1 MPSSCGRNV
10 IFPALRSSTGFE
22 NSLRSSLIYKS
33 EGLWT
38 SIPRV
43 GRREA
48 RAMAAAGLCLCC
60 WTAASSSVPG
70 RVQKG
75 NTDPEPGG
83 SLAFGMVTA
92 SRVAQNRNVGGREG
106 WVWNKLLLLETH
118 LHLQPSP
125 SVVRARRAIGTHS
138 CGSCP
143 SDYQGTAWKSLLVC
157 FQKRHLPCS
166 CCLFPCVSGLSQ
178 GCDSPFLL
186 GRAFFHNH
194 CVAICVLL
202 LWEGSRWVQE
212 TAKPRGLWV
221 ELLYGGISVCSE
233 IVKEN
238 KWIFWQWRQMTAERS
253 ALVNSVSKEWVINVK
268 TASRW
273 WCLKFLSDVCRTS
286 ILVDCVHSGP
296 RALEKHWAVSP
307 CWVPLFRHEQG

>member
-1 MPSSCGRNV
+1 MWYFLPWGAPQALKIPFGLHLYIRAKGFGQVFHVWAAGR
-10 IFPALRSSTGFE
+10 L
-22 NSLRSSLIYKS
+22 
-33 EGLWT
+33 GLWRLLGCVCAVGLLRPLLSRAEFRRETQTLSQEGAWLLGWWLQAEWHKIET
-38 SIPRV
+38 SGV
-43 GRREA
+43 GRGGYETNCSCWRPTCTSSPLPA
-48 RAMAAAGLCLCC
+48 WWGRGGQLGHTAAAPAPLTTKGLHE
-60 WTAASSSVPG
+60 
-70 RVQKG
+70 
-75 NTDPEPGG
+75 N
-83 SLAFGMVTA
+83 
-92 SRVAQNRNVGGREG
+92 
-106 WVWNKLLLLETH
+106 
-118 LHLQPSP
+118 
-125 SVVRARRAIGTHS
+125 
-138 CGSCP
+138 
-143 SDYQGTAWKSLLVC
+143 LVC

-268 TASRW
+268 TAPRW

-296 RALEKHWAVSP
+296 RALEKHWAVFP
-307 CWVPLFRHEQG
+307 CWVPLLRHEQG

>member
-1 MPSSCGRNV
+1 M

-43 GRREA
+43 GSREA

-70 RVQKG
+70 QVQKG

-143 SDYQGTAWKSLLVC
+143 SDYQGTAWKSSLFSKKAFAMFLLPVPMCLRALAGLWQPLFAGPSLFSQPLCGNMC
-157 FQKRHLPCS
+157 FAAVRGLQ
-166 CCLFPCVSGLSQ
+166 VSAG
-178 GCDSPFLL
+178 DSKATWAL
-186 GRAFFHNH
+186 GRAALWRH
-194 CVAICVLL
+194 ICV
-202 LWEGSRWVQE
+202 
-212 TAKPRGLWV
+212 
-221 ELLYGGISVCSE
+221 
-233 IVKEN
+233 
-238 KWIFWQWRQMTAERS
+238 QW
-253 ALVNSVSKEWVINVK
+253 NSKRK
-268 TASRW
+268 
-273 WCLKFLSDVCRTS
+273 
-286 ILVDCVHSGP
+286 
-296 RALEKHWAVSP
+296 
-307 CWVPLFRHEQG
+307 